1 MATVQATQVTY
12 ELHSLGWKGFQN
24 LCSTLVS
31 EIWGQTIQTFLDS
44 RDGGRDGAFNGEW
57 EKNNLESYSGTFT
70 AQCKFTAKSDA
81 VIKMG
86 GLKEELSKAE
96 RLAKKGLS
104 DNYFLFTN
112 AKLTGENDEI
122 IRSKFESI
130 PEINKCSIYG
140 KERICEII
148 HESRRLRMLVP
159 RIYGLGDLSQI
170 LDERAYGQAR
180 EVLSSLGSDLNKFI
194 ITDAFRKS
202 ANALVKHGFVLL
214 LGEPMSGKSTIA
226 AALSLGALDEW
237 GCSTI
242 KVRDA
247 DDFVKHF
254 NPHEK
259 QLFWVDDAFGPTQ
272 FDWSSTTS
280 WNKAFPHVNAAIH
293 AGAKVIFTSRDYI
306 YTTAKRYLKESALP
320 LIKESQVVINVE
332 NLTKDEREQILYNHI
347 KLGNQDKSYKKKIK
361 PFLPDVVLHNKFSP
375 EITRR
380 LGNQFF
386 TRVLTVS
393 KSGLKDF
400 IENPLDML
408 CEIIN
413 TMDDT
418 NRSALALIFIRGGAL
433 PSPLDITNDE
443 EQAIR
448 RLGGSV
454 GDAIKGLEAL
464 NGSLLLRS
472 IVDGNYFWHFKH
484 PTIRDAFAAIV
495 ASSHDLMDIYLMGAP
510 LDKLFSEITCGEVE
524 IQGVKVI
531 VPVSEYEIVIG
542 KMKAFDTTH
551 RSKKSSLYSFLSYRC
566 DKTFLS
572 HFLNQF
578 PSFISNLSVSAY
590 IYASSDVDVL
600 ARLHEF
606 NLLLEDDRVRAVN
619 SIRELAIEIPDSG
632 FLAENVKGLMSDNEL
647 SSILQVVQD
656 DLLPNLDDVIDTWQ
670 DDYQGQDEPDVYFY
684 ELRSALD
691 NYRHE
696 FEENITSCKQIDDAI
711 ERIGQEII
719 DIYSEYS
726 PDYDDEGYWN
736 NSDSTSSKHRESRSI
751 FDDVDA

>member
-1 MATVQATQVTY
+1 M
-12 ELHSLGWKGFQN
+12 
-24 LCSTLVS
+24 
-31 EIWGQTIQTFLDS
+31 
-44 RDGGRDGAFNGEW
+44 
-57 EKNNLESYSGTFT
+57 
-70 AQCKFTAKSDA
+70 
-81 VIKMG
+81 
-86 GLKEELSKAE
+86 
-96 RLAKKGLS
+96 
-104 DNYFLFTN
+104 
-112 AKLTGENDEI
+112 
-122 IRSKFESI
+122 
-130 PEINKCSIYG
+130 
-140 KERICEII
+140 
-148 HESRRLRMLVP
+148 
-159 RIYGLGDLSQI
+159 
-170 LDERAYGQAR
+170 
-180 EVLSSLGSDLNKFI
+180 
-194 ITDAFRKS
+194 
-202 ANALVKHGFVLL
+202 
-214 LGEPMSGKSTIA
+214 
-226 AALSLGALDEW
+226 
-237 GCSTI
+237 
-242 KVRDA
+242 
-247 DDFVKHF
+247 
-254 NPHEK
+254 
-259 QLFWVDDAFGPTQ
+259 
-272 FDWSSTTS
+272 
-280 WNKAFPHVNAAIH
+280 NAAIY
-293 AGAKVIFTSRDYI
+293 AGTKVIFTSRDYI
-306 YTTAKRYLKESALP
+306 YTAAKRYLKESALP

-347 KLGNQDKSYKKKIK
+347 KLGNQDISYKTKIK

-375 EITRR
+375 EIARR

-386 TRVLTVS
+386 TGGLTVS

-524 IQGVKVI
+524 VQGAKVI
-531 VPVSEYEIVIG
+531 VPVSEYETVIG
-542 KMKAFDTTH
+542 KMKDLDTT
-551 RSKKSSLYSFLSYRC
+551 RRIKKSSLYSFLSYRC

-572 HFLNQF
+572 QFLNQF
-578 PSFISNLSVSAY
+578 PVFISNLSVSAY
-590 IYASSDVDVL
+590 IYASSDVDIL
-600 ARLHEF
+600 ARLHEY
-606 NLLLEDDRVRAVN
+606 NLLPEDDRVRTVN
-619 SIRELAIEIPDSG
+619 SIRKLATEVPDAG
-632 FLAENVKGLMSDNEL
+632 FLAENVKGMMSDNEL

-656 DLLPNLDDVIDTWQ
+656 NLLPNLDDIIDSWRDNYDWQ
-670 DDYQGQDEPDVYFY
+670 DDPDVYFH

-696 FEENITSCKQIDDAI
+696 FEENITSCKQIDDAR
-711 ERIGQEII
+711 ERIRQEVM
-719 DIYSEYS
+719 DLYSEYG
-726 PDYDDEGYWN
+726 PEYEDEDYWN